1 MGSVK
6 IDIGRKRK
14 KRNKKLFRFTL
25 ITSIIAAVVLFI
37 FFVFRTTEI
46 TYEGNKKANE
56 EDLNEYIFSGSNPN
70 TLMYS
75 IFGNKNKNIP
85 FISSYDV
92 NILWPNKIHVVVHE
106 KELLACFYYAGV
118 YEYVDESGN
127 VVDSSGNLYDSSPI
141 IEGITFDNL
150 ILGSK
155 PHVSDDKAYDALIQ
169 YAHYARTYSLKFDKI
184 IYKDGAIYYQVK
196 DVFVNMGTLENA
208 EEKVFR
214 LSKLYSNIEGLKGI
228 LHLEDYSGG
237 NKNIIFEQTVEE
249 SKPAEE
255 SNEQS
260 SEETGGESTEN
271 SNEET
276 TEETESSEAENT
288 SEDETEED
296 EG

>member
-1 MGSVK
+1 
-6 IDIGRKRK
+6 
-14 KRNKKLFRFTL
+14 
-25 ITSIIAAVVLFI
+25 
-37 FFVFRTTEI
+37 
-46 TYEGNKKANE
+46 
-56 EDLNEYIFSGSNPN
+56 
-70 TLMYS
+70 MYS

-276 TEETESSEAENT
+276 TEETE
-288 SEDETEED
+288 
-296 EG
+296 